1 MESKTEKEN
10 HIEEGEESE
19 SSSERPEL
27 YDKKKEQLNKVSK
40 EVENDNKY
48 IQKLFEST
56 IGNNITFPSPFGDK
70 QIIYTKFIN
79 MYWKT

>member
-10 HIEEGEESE
+10 HIEEEESE

-48 IQKLFEST
+48 NRKT
-56 IGNNITFPSPFGDK
+56 ILR
-70 QIIYTKFIN
+70 Y
-79 MYWKT
+79 

>member
-27 YDKKKEQLNKVSK
+27 YDKKKEMC
-40 EVENDNKY
+40 
-48 IQKLFEST
+48 
-56 IGNNITFPSPFGDK
+56 GDASRRRTR
-70 QIIYTKFIN
+70 QQAFSFDEHYR
-79 MYWKT
+79 